1 MRVLPVEG
9 VVESG
14 SKWDAEVYER
24 LYAGQAMIYGIIITI
39 FISRGG

>member
-24 LYAGQAMIYGIIITI
+24 LTQD
-39 FISRGG
+39 RQ

>member
-14 SKWDAEVYER
+14 AKWDAEVYER
-24 LYAGQAMIYGIIITI
+24 LTQD
-39 FISRGG
+39 RQ

>member
-24 LYAGQAMIYGIIITI
+24 LTPDRQ
-39 FISRGG
+39 

>member
-24 LYAGQAMIYGIIITI
+24 LTHGDLVW
-39 FISRGG
+39 R

>member
-14 SKWDAEVYER
+14 SKWDTEVYER
-24 LYAGQAMIYGIIITI
+24 LTQDKK
-39 FISRGG
+39 

>member
-1 MRVLPVEG
+1 MRVVPVEG

-24 LYAGQAMIYGIIITI
+24 LTQD
-39 FISRGG
+39 RQ

>member
-24 LYAGQAMIYGIIITI
+24 LTLDRQ
-39 FISRGG
+39 

>member
-9 VVESG
+9 AVESG

-24 LYAGQAMIYGIIITI
+24 LTQD
-39 FISRGG
+39 RQ